1 MLPGIKLFDLS
12 DRVAIITGGS
22 KGLGQAIAA
31 GFASAG
37 CHVVLISRNASEATI
52 AAEEIASDFGVKTLA
67 FEADVTSQD
76 QIEAVV
82 EQTHRDFGR
91 IDVLV
96 NNAGINIRGPI
107 NELSLDEF
115 RKVQNI
121 NVDGIWIASRAVLPH
136 MKASSSGRIIN
147 LASTLG
153 LVGLANRTPYATSK
167 GAVVQ
172 MTRALALEVATDN
185 ITVNAI
191 CPGPFLTPM
200 NEPIA
205 DSEEAKKFIVGAVA
219 MNRWGRLEEI
229 QGAAIYLASDA
240 ASFTTG
246 SMLVVD
252 GGWTAR

>member
-12 DRVAIITGGS
+12 GRVAVVTGGS
-22 KGLGQAIAA
+22 KGLGAA
-31 GFASAG
+31 MASGLASAG
-37 CHVVLISRNASEATI
+37 SDLVLVSRHQEELETAAKQIKSQFDVQITCHP
-52 AAEEIASDFGVKTLA
+52 G
-67 FEADVTSQD
+67 DVTSSD
-76 QIEAVV
+76 RMESIV
-82 EQTHRDFGR
+82 ESVIQEYGR
-91 IDVLV
+91 LDILV

-107 NELSLDEF
+107 EALSYEEF
-115 RKVQNI
+115 SRVQQV
-121 NVDGIWIASRAVLPH
+121 NVDGIWITSRAVIPQ
-136 MKASSSGRIIN
+136 MKKQKTGRIIN

-172 MTRALALEVATDN
+172 LTRALALELASDG

-205 DSEEAKKFIVGAVA
+205 ETEEAKKFIVGAVA
-219 MNRWGRLEEI
+219 MNRWGEMEEI

-240 ASFTTG
+240 SSFTTG
-246 SMLVVD
+246 SMMVVD

>member
-12 DRVAIITGGS
+12 GRVAVVTGGS
-22 KGLGQAIAA
+22 KGLGAA
-31 GFASAG
+31 MASGLASAG
-37 CHVVLISRNASEATI
+37 ADLVLVSRHQEELESAAKQIKSQFDVQITCHQ
-52 AAEEIASDFGVKTLA
+52 G
-67 FEADVTSQD
+67 DVTSSD
-76 QIEAVV
+76 RMESIV
-82 EQTHRDFGR
+82 ESVIQKYGR
-91 IDVLV
+91 LDILV
-96 NNAGINIRGPI
+96 NNAGINIRGSI
-107 NELSLDEF
+107 ETLSYEEF
-115 RKVQNI
+115 SRVQQV
-121 NVDGIWIASRAVLPH
+121 NVDGIWITSRAVIPQ
-136 MKASSSGRIIN
+136 MKKQKTGRIIN

-172 MTRALALEVATDN
+172 LTRALALELASDG

-205 DSEEAKKFIVGAVA
+205 ETEEAKKFIVGAVA
-219 MNRWGRLEEI
+219 MNRWGEMEEI

-240 ASFTTG
+240 SSFTTG
-246 SMLVVD
+246 SMMVVD